1 MSVLD
6 DYLQLPSGFWVR
18 RRDGAG
24 PYFVDVE
31 NDTATAAGSTSG
43 QGGTVTNTLGSLTSN
58 DVILGNGGDDVKR
71 VSGISSDGASKLK
84 LGVAGSSVG
93 GIELRNGT
101 SGSVTIQPVT
111 GALGTVT
118 LQAPAADGV
127 IATTANITDAVTGLS
142 WKSPCRVA
150 TTVAGTLASSFE
162 NGDTVDGV
170 VLATND
176 RILIKNQ
183 AAGAEN
189 GLYTVNASGAPTRT
203 TDADTGT
210 EILNASVLVTA
221 GTTNA
226 NRQYTCNTPG
236 PITLGS
242 TSLTFVQINASGG
255 SVATDPIW
263 QAEGDL
269 AVGSGVST
277 AVRLA
282 KGTALQAL
290 RRNAANNALEY
301 YTPPASGATD
311 ATAAEILAL
320 TTGDEG
326 VIYHATSSS
335 GVVVEDGYYIWNEY
349 VGELQ
354 QLVAVT
360 PEEAA
365 AISDGYQGLKTWSAM
380 QALTAVE
387 GMTCSVSDMGNII
400 SYWRYSAAGLWLPFT
415 GWNLVHSLKDGDA
428 GQTAPPGGTT
438 ETLLAGCQLALP
450 LKALAKTGAKLW
462 IVASV
467 QKEAGNTESP
477 VLRVRMGSAGTTA
490 DALLAGDYALTA
502 GSARGQSLTIGLTRV
517 TGTTVRLTGS
527 GAITQSTRYTTN
539 FNVAR
544 PTAITVG
551 DMDSVTNYLS
561 LFAVG
566 APGTAEWVVVT
577 EFDVFVKSS

>member
-1 MSVLD
+1 MTAPAG
-6 DYLQLPSGFWVR
+6 YIQLPSGFWVR
-18 RRDGAG
+18 EDGSG

-31 NDTATAAGSTSG
+31 TGTATAAGSTSG

-71 VSGISSDGASKLK
+71 VAGISSDGASKLK

-118 LQAPAADGV
+118 LQAPAADGTL
-127 IATTANITDAVTGLS
+127 ATTQNIADAVTGLS
-142 WKSPCRVA
+142 WKIPCRVA
-150 TTVAGTLASSFE
+150 TTVAGTLATSFE
-162 NGDTVDGV
+162 NGDTIDGV
-170 VLATND
+170 VLATGD
-176 RILIKNQ
+176 RILIKDQ

-203 TDADTGT
+203 VDADSGT
-210 EILNASVLVTA
+210 EILNASVLITA

-236 PITLGS
+236 PITINVTALV
-242 TSLTFVQINASGG
+242 FVQINASGG

-269 AVGSGVST
+269 VVGSGVST
-277 AVRLA
+277 AVRLP
-282 KGTALQAL
+282 KGTALQSL
-290 RRNAANNALEY
+290 RRNAGNTALEY

-335 GVVVEDGYYIWNEY
+335 GDVVEDGYYIWNEH

-360 PEEAA
+360 PAEAT
-365 AISDGYQGLKTWSAM
+365 AISDGYQGLKTWDAM

-387 GMTCSVSDMGNII
+387 GMTCSVSDLNNT
-400 SYWRYSAAGLWLPFT
+400 YWRYDGSAWKPVNGRAQLGCAIQQSVAAPGSSAAFLIA
-415 GWNLVHSLKDGDA
+415 SY
-428 GQTAPPGGTT
+428 
-438 ETLLAGCQLALP
+438 ALP
-450 LKALAKTGAKLW
+450 AGVLA
-462 IVASV
+462 
-467 QKEAGNTESP
+467 AGFGFWGFLTATKSGTADTLAIS
-477 VLRVRMGSAGTTA
+477 LRIGSAGAFTDPAILDIASLATTNDNMGTSFVIA
-490 DALLAGDYALTA
+490 RQA
-502 GSARGQSLTIGLTRV
+502 GSATNVLRTGNGNNTQLSSLA
-517 TGTTVRLTGS
+517 GS
-527 GAITQSTRYTTN
+527 GTSAAAA
-539 FNVAR
+539 VA
-544 PTAITVG
+544 AANL
-551 DMDSVTNYLS
+551 DSVDNILS
-561 LFAVG
+561 LWG
-566 APGTAEWVVVT
+566 QWTTGTAESVT
-577 EFDVFVKSS
+577 VDHELVLVASS